1 MIAWLLSFLSGPL
14 LSKLVD
20 AYRARL
26 DAAGKQDVLAV
37 DLARA
42 EIHAEIAART
52 AAKEII
58 IAEQGR
64 WYTAI
69 IRPLFALPFV
79 IYIWKIVVYDKVL
92 GLGITVGGL
101 DANMKDVL
109 TAIVYSYFG
118 LAAVTRVTTVFGR
131 RK

>member
-20 AYRARL
+20 AYKVRL
-26 DAAGKQDVLAV
+26 EAAGKQDVLAV
-37 DLARA
+37 DLAKS
-42 EIHAEIAART
+42 EILADIAARS

-58 IAEQGR
+58 IAEQGH

-79 IYIWKIVVYDKVL
+79 IFIWKIVVWDKVL
-92 GLGITVGGL
+92 GWGVT
-101 DANMKDVL
+101 DAIDSSMKEVL
-109 TAIVYSYFG
+109 QTIIISYFG
-118 LAAVTRVTTVFGR
+118 LAGVSRIASVFRGR
-131 RK
+131 K